1 CRAAGCTPPKVAM
14 RSITSLRRRSG
25 RSASTS
31 EARSRSRWTR
41 IVAMICGCSS
51 TISSA
56 TFWASSQ
63 FRASMPLAPS
73 LPSRMSS
80 MRPAARS
87 VPRALLSTERMYSSE
102 PSVIAMNWSAS
113 WRNSSSTLSTSPRV
127 TCLRLAMAV
136 PICCTSRAER
146 NLKTSAAPSS
156 PSDMIRMAQR
166 SSASKLGLLVAIFLL
181 NPRTQH
187 HGDGARV
194 LLGHGARR
202 CQVFLVA
209 AQFVGT
215 TFGGLQGGAVLF
227 DLARL
232 LFQPLLGLGHV
243 LDDGSAQTA
252 PQQDGRGDDQQVLQY
267 LERVLDVGRVLPEP
281 RLLRTFFAEQA
292 VHNAHGVA
300 ALGHEA
306 HRLLYQ
312 GVDLLD
318 FFLGQG

>member
-1 CRAAGCTPPKVAM
+1 
-14 RSITSLRRRSG
+14 
-25 RSASTS
+25 
-31 EARSRSRWTR
+31 
-41 IVAMICGCSS
+41 
-51 TISSA
+51 
-56 TFWASSQ
+56 
-63 FRASMPLAPS
+63 MPLAPS

-166 SSASKLGLLVAIFLL
+166 SSASELGLLAAIFLL
-181 NPRTQH
+181 QPRTQH
-187 HGDGARV
+187 HGDGAWV
-194 LLGHGARR
+194 LLGHGACR
-202 CQVFLVA
+202 CQVFLIA
-209 AQFVGT
+209 GQFVGA

-232 LFQPLLGLGHV
+232 LFQPFLGLGHV

-252 PQQDGRGDDQQVLQY
+252 PQQDGGGDDQQTPEY
-267 LERVLDVGRVLPEP
+267 LELLLDVVWVLPEP
-281 RLLRTFFAEQA
+281 RLLRVFFAAQA
-292 VHNAHGVA
+292 VHNAHAVA
-300 ALGHEA
+300 ARGHKA
-306 HRLLYQ
+306 QRLLPP
-312 GVDLLD
+312 GADLRGFCLAH
-318 FFLGQG
+318 GSRRAIHAI